1 MKKIK
6 IAVVGFGFMGIT
18 HTMNILKNPGLKLV
32 AIVDKNP
39 ENIRKNINEQVGNFS
54 TGGISQKDIADIKIY
69 SSFEECIAEEQ
80 LDACVIAVHTDFHY
94 KLTKLAFEAG
104 INVLLE
110 KPFCLNIS
118 EGEELI
124 ELAAKK
130 GILLMIAHVVRFMPA
145 YQKLKNWIDS
155 GEFGN
160 LNFLSVT
167 RFSGVP
173 AWGQWKEKQK
183 DFGSSGGALFD
194 LVIHD
199 IDFVQW
205 ALGIP
210 DIVESTI
217 LPGKLSR
224 HDYLNANW
232 KYNSGVNVRIEGGN
246 IFHTVFPF
254 QAGFS
259 ANFENASV
267 LYSSN
272 NPENI
277 IVATDTE
284 TRQIV
289 AGDAMEG
296 YSGELDYFVD
306 CLKNKTKPEKCMP
319 ESALQSIKLGYKQL

>member
-1 MKKIK
+1 MGKIR

-18 HTMNILKNPGLKLV
+18 HTMNILKNPGLELV

-39 ENIRKNINEQVGNFS
+39 ENIRKNINEQIGNFS
-54 TGGISQKDIADIKIY
+54 TGGISQKDIVNIKIY
-69 SSFEECIAEEQ
+69 SSFEDCIAAEQ

-124 ELAAKK
+124 ELAANN
-130 GILLMIAHVVRFMPA
+130 GLLLMVAHVVRFMPA

-160 LNFLSVT
+160 LNFLSMT

-173 AWGQWKEKQK
+173 AWGQWLEKQK

-205 ALGIP
+205 AVGIP
-210 DIVESTI
+210 DSIESNV

-224 HDYLNANW
+224 HDYLNAKW
-232 KYNSGVNVRIEGGN
+232 KYSSGINVKIEGGN
-246 IFHTVFPF
+246 IFHTTFPF

-259 ANFENASV
+259 ASFEKASI
-267 LYSSN
+267 LYSST

-284 TRQIV
+284 IIKIP
-289 AGDAMEG
+289 AGDAMNG
-296 YSGELDYFVD
+296 YSGELDYFVE

-319 ESALQSIKLGYKQL
+319 ESALQSIILGYKHV

>member
-1 MKKIK
+1 MTKIK
-6 IAVVGFGFMGIT
+6 VAVVGFGFMGIT
-18 HTMNILKNPGLKLV
+18 HTRNILQKSNLELV

-39 ENIRKNINEQVGNFS
+39 GNVKKNINEQIGNLLV
-54 TGGISQKDIADIKIY
+54 GGIKEKDVAKIEVY
-69 SSFEECIAEEQ
+69 SSVDECLLKENP
-80 LDACVIAVHTDFHY
+80 DVFVIAVHTDFHFN
-94 KLTKLAFEAG
+94 LTKKALENG
-104 INVLLE
+104 ISVFLE
-110 KPFCLNIS
+110 KPFCLDIR

-124 ELAAKK
+124 NLAQKANL
-130 GILLMIAHVVRFMPA
+130 LLMVGQVVRFMPP
-145 YQKLKNWIDS
+145 YQKLKKWIDS

-160 LNFLSVT
+160 LKFLSMT

-173 AWGQWKEKQK
+173 AWGDWKEKQK

-205 ALGIP
+205 ALGEP
-210 DIVESTI
+210 DSIQSTI

-224 HDYLNANW
+224 HDYVNAIW
-232 KYNSGVNVRIEGGN
+232 KYNSGINVKIEGGN
-246 IFHTVFPF
+246 TFHTNFPF
-254 QAGFS
+254 HAGFS

-267 LYSSN
+267 LYSSS

-284 TRQIV
+284 SMNIP

-296 YSGELDYFVD
+296 YSGELDYFIN
-306 CLKNKTKPEKCMP
+306 CLLNHEKPVKCLP
-319 ESALQSIKLGYKQL
+319 ESALKSIKLGYKHI